1 MTASAPKNGT
11 DRRPQR
17 KRNAK
22 ANELPSFEF
31 EQRGLV
37 AGHQI
42 IAGVDEAGRGPWA
55 GPVVA
60 AAVVLAPDQVP
71 EGIAD
76 SKQLTENAREALF
89 EEILKTAAVGLAF
102 ADPERIDRDNILA
115 ATLWSMQQAITELP
129 EMPDLALIDGNRAPK
144 LECAVETIVK
154 GDARSLSIA
163 AASIVA
169 KVSRDRIMKR
179 FDAQYPDYG
188 FGQHKGY
195 GTVQHSSALK
205 KFGVTPLHRR
215 SFKPI
220 REALEAA
227 AN

>member
-1 MTASAPKNGT
+1 MTASVPKYGA
-11 DRRPQR
+11 DRWPQR

-60 AAVVLAPDQVP
+60 AAVVLAPDQAP

-89 EEILKTAAVGLAF
+89 EEILKTEAVGLAF
-102 ADPERIDRDNILA
+102 ADH
-115 ATLWSMQQAITELP
+115 Q
-129 EMPDLALIDGNRAPK
+129 
-144 LECAVETIVK
+144 
-154 GDARSLSIA
+154 
-163 AASIVA
+163 
-169 KVSRDRIMKR
+169 
-179 FDAQYPDYG
+179 
-188 FGQHKGY
+188 
-195 GTVQHSSALK
+195 
-205 KFGVTPLHRR
+205 
-215 SFKPI
+215 
-220 REALEAA
+220 
-227 AN
+227 